1 MAPRIDRKN
10 LQKKTLRSGQL
21 IRMEAD
27 VKGEPAPTIVW
38 TYQEKTLK
46 TLDRLKIE
54 NEEYKTTFILQKV
67 KRSDTG
73 LYIVTARNDS
83 GVDTVEVELIVIS
96 KPSKPKGPLDVSDVT
111 AEGCKLKWDKPEDD
125 GGEPISGY
133 VVERMD
139 TESGRWVPV
148 CTTKTPEADVTGLNE
163 GKDYQFR
170 VKAMNSEGESEPL
183 ETEIPTTA
191 KNPFSEPDAPG
202 KPDIK
207 DYDRRHAD
215 LKWTAPKND
224 GGAPIT
230 AYIIEKKDGNS
241 TKWTK
246 AVEVPGNKTDAS
258 VPDLIEGQKYQFR
271 VRAVNK
277 GGQSKPS
284 TPSETML
291 AKDRFGK

>member
-1 MAPRIDRKN
+1 MV
-10 LQKKTLRSGQL
+10 
-21 IRMEAD
+21 AD

-38 TYQEKTLK
+38 TYKETVLK
-46 TLDRLKIE
+46 THDRLKIE

-67 KRSDTG
+67 KRADTG
-73 LYIVTARNDS
+73 IYIVTAKNDS
-83 GVDTVEVELIVIS
+83 GIDTVEVELIVIS
-96 KPSKPKGPLDVSDVT
+96 KPSKPKGPLEVSDVT

-125 GGEPISGY
+125 GGEPVSGY

-170 VKAMNSEGESEPL
+170 VKAVNSEGESEPL

-191 KNPFSEPDAPG
+191 KNPYSEPDAPG
-202 KPDIK
+202 KPELK
-207 DYDRRHAD
+207 DWDRRHAD

-230 AYIIEKKDGNS
+230 GYIIEKKDQFS
-241 TKWTK
+241 SKWQK
-246 AVEVPGNKTDAS
+246 AVEVPGNKLEAS

-284 TPSETML
+284 QPSETLL
-291 AKDRFGK
+291 AKDRFGKQN